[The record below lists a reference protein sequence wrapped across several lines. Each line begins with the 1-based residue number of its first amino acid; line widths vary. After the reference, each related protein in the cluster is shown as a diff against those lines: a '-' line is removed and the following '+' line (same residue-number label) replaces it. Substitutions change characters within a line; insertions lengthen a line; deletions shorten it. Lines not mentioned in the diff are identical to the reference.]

1 MKKLIIIMT
10 IIGAILSSSAYAL
23 TVNDPDI
30 IHELGEGEVY
40 INGAIRTDVS
50 DIQYVGNGYLV
61 RLNDEEQRYFT
72 EDFEQ
77 FKEVEVFDDHDSY
90 DPYSRA
96 GHMDE
101 IKWADG
107 VYMARSNVYDNFWK
121 SGRVFEE
128 KGYLYILNKDF
139 GLLDKIEFEYYVREM
154 SYIDGIYYVGI
165 SNQAFLRANRWGSV
179 ESDVVEKVYSSKDL
193 SDWSEESNLEHV
205 PISNG
210 TKNITLK
217 DEQIYIFEN
226 NSISNRIVYE
236 EIDNLKISG
245 AYSDTEAMQIL
256 NLTGEYFYI
265 INNSE
270 KYGNIWLSKDGVYL
284 ARYEVGTTS
293 VIYSLGDLNSKY
305 RKGYIKK
312 SDIDKYLKTGNV
324 YVQLDDKILGF
335 SQPPVMENDRT
346 LVPMRFLFEQMGA
359 EVTWDDATQSATA
372 TINASALGAEAKSAD
387 GRAILTAGAEPE
399 KSVTFAI
406 DNTTATVNGTATTM
420 DVPARLINDQTFV
433 PLRFLSE
440 NLGYTVDWDE
450 TTNTAI
456 VLTK

>member
-1 MKKLIIIMT
+1 
-10 IIGAILSSSAYAL
+10 
-23 TVNDPDI
+23 
-30 IHELGEGEVY
+30 
-40 INGAIRTDVS
+40 
-50 DIQYVGNGYLV
+50 
-61 RLNDEEQRYFT
+61 
-72 EDFEQ
+72 
-77 FKEVEVFDDHDSY
+77 
-90 DPYSRA
+90 
-96 GHMDE
+96 
-101 IKWADG
+101 
-107 VYMARSNVYDNFWK
+107 MARSNVYDNFWK

-406 DNTTATVNGTATTM
+406 DNTTATVNGTATTVM

-433 PLRFLSE
+433 PLRFLSGKSGLYRR
-440 NLGYTVDWDE
+440 LGRNHQHSNCFDKVNGVEMY
-450 TTNTAI
+450 NP
-456 VLTK
+456 